1 MAKTLLEKN
10 VARAIE
16 SEGLAL
22 SDKTVYGETDVTIH
36 DDGTADV
43 CVSCNGR
50 TFKCV
55 IQLDVHGSWKVI
67 SGET

>member
-16 SEGLAL
+16 SEGLVL
-22 SDKTVYGETDVTIH
+22 SDKTVYGETDVTVH

-43 CVSCNGR
+43 CVNPPVR
-50 TFKCV
+50 WRVFFMA
-55 IQLDVHGSWKVI
+55 
-67 SGET
+67 